1 MWLKWRC
8 CQPNTFKAVH
18 TIIAFKVVAS
28 EFHHRV
34 HMYQDQGFFEVSCRL
49 LISTRRSAPN
59 HRPWLQ
65 DNLVAAVEFA
75 METREQELD
84 QYCNMDYIW
93 IVLGLVSGFRVA
105 SGT

>member
-1 MWLKWRC
+1 
-8 CQPNTFKAVH
+8 VH

-34 HMYQDQGFFEVSCRL
+34 HMYQDQGFFEVSSRP

-105 SGT
+105 SGA